1 MARNSRRS
9 RPCCEKCKK
18 AVKPSAIRSST
29 YTIVDPTISV
39 KPLAK
44 ETRRLDPGNP
54 RLWPKVIGFQTLKL
68 SHGFTKPV
76 PSLGEKRKEQAA
88 LIFDSLLE
96 P

>member
-1 MARNSRRS
+1 
-9 RPCCEKCKK
+9 
-18 AVKPSAIRSST
+18 
-29 YTIVDPTISV
+29 
-39 KPLAK
+39 
-44 ETRRLDPGNP
+44 
-54 RLWPKVIGFQTLKL
+54 LWPKVIGFQTLKL